1 MYGATAP
8 LSVAIH
14 HAAITMIRKTTGCQ
28 LLSHHRTMA
37 GAGRDVRSAA
47 AVASVSVEFGG
58 AEADVL
64 IVLHNVVKGERRIV
78 TASGESVVPYK

>member
-1 MYGATAP
+1 
-8 LSVAIH
+8 
-14 HAAITMIRKTTGCQ
+14 
-28 LLSHHRTMA
+28 MA

-47 AVASVSVEFGG
+47 AVARVSVEFGG